1 MPAILFVCT
10 ANICRSPM
18 AEGVFRKI
26 LHDRGAA
33 EGFELDSASTH
44 EFKTGEP
51 PAPAAVEM
59 AAKRGYDIA
68 RCVSRRIRGEDY
80 DHFDMILAM
89 DRSNVSS
96 LRAIAPTRSKQKI
109 ELLTEYSDAFH
120 GKDIADPFGRA
131 AKDYEVA
138 LDMIEDACKGLAAVL
153 VRPSRTA
160 SK

>member
-18 AEGVFRKI
+18 AEGVFRK
-26 LHDRGAA
+26 LLRDRGAV

-44 EFKTGEP
+44 EFRSGEP
-51 PAPAAVEM
+51 PAPAAVDA
-59 AAKRGYDIA
+59 AAKRGYDITT
-68 RCVSRRIRGEDY
+68 CVSRRIGGEDY

-89 DRSNVSS
+89 DRSNVAR

-109 ELLTEYSDAFH
+109 ELLTEYSEAFH

-131 AKDYEVA
+131 STEYEIA
-138 LDMIEDACKGLAAVL
+138 LDMIEDACKGLAGVL
-153 VRPSRTA
+153 VGFSRAA